1 MKGCWDPEFE
11 PSVEEIVD
19 YPMISLWCFTQ
30 FAFSSELA
38 FRAGDFPIQSEH
50 MAGEGQPA
58 QAARPNIVSGGSRIS
73 RRGVVIQSS
82 AQSARK
88 ILEATPTLGQNHAH
102 FDRFFETDYQPYQSN
117 RSVFERIFF

>member
-19 YPMISLWCFTQ
+19 YPMILLWRFSQ

-38 FRAGDFPIQSEH
+38 FRAGGFPYSVEH

-58 QAARPNIVSGGSRIS
+58 QAARPDIVRVYGACAVFNVSQFEFMAAHSRGTLDVVSKFFITS
-73 RRGVVIQSS
+73 RVPIP
-82 AQSARK
+82 K
-88 ILEATPTLGQNHAH
+88 KE
-102 FDRFFETDYQPYQSN
+102 FDLAMR
-117 RSVFERIFF
+117 

>member
-19 YPMISLWCFTQ
+19 YPMILLWRFSQ

-38 FRAGDFPIQSEH
+38 FRAGGFPCSVEH

-58 QAARPNIVSGGSRIS
+58 QAVRPNIIVRVYGACAVCQCVLVRIYGGVFMRVSGHN
-73 RRGVVIQSS
+73 
-82 AQSARK
+82 
-88 ILEATPTLGQNHAH
+88 L
-102 FDRFFETDYQPYQSN
+102 
-117 RSVFERIFF
+117 

>member
-19 YPMISLWCFTQ
+19 YPMISFWRFSQ

-38 FRAGDFPIQSEH
+38 FRAGGFPYSVEH

-58 QAARPNIVSGGSRIS
+58 QAAPQYCTRIRS
-73 RRGVVIQSS
+73 MRSLSMCPSSNLWRRIREG
-82 AQSARK
+82 
-88 ILEATPTLGQNHAH
+88 LWT
-102 FDRFFETDYQPYQSN
+102 
-117 RSVFERIFF
+117 